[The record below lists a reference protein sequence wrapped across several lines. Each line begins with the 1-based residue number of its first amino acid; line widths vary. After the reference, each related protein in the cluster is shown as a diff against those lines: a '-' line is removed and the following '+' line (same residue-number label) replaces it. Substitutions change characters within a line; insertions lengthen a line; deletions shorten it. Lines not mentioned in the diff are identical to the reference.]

1 MSRSIRLSIIM
12 LMLVMLAGCALPLQI
27 ANDLA
32 ASLGEVASAQSAERM
47 PTPTLS
53 AAPTSTPRPL
63 PEGAQGDASQ
73 KSALGLSDEQ
83 LEQAFDAA
91 ERLTIEVYE
100 RVSPSV
106 VYITTRAITMGYF
119 GAYPSEG
126 SGSGFVIDREGHIVT
141 NHHVIEGADSIQVSL
156 FDGTNVS
163 ATVVGVDP
171 ENDLAVIQVAVDPDK
186 LMPVDTSF
194 DGELRVGQRA
204 IAIGNP
210 FGLGW
215 TLTSG
220 VISSLGRPLQES
232 NGLTIYNVIQT
243 DAAINPGNS
252 GGPLLNSQG
261 QLIGVNTAIRSGADN
276 IGFAVPV
283 STVKRIVPELIAN
296 GRYPHPSIGAVGYSI
311 FPEFAERFDLPV
323 ERGLLIVRVYSNGTA
338 DVAGLRG
345 ASREAYVGRT
355 PIYLGGDIIA
365 RLNEYEIDSNETLLE
380 VLETK
385 MRVGDSVTITYYRDG
400 QEQQVTAVLREQTTR

>member
-1 MSRSIRLSIIM
+1 MTHSIRVAVIV
-12 LMLVMLAGCALPLQI
+12 LVLIALVGCTLPLRL
-27 ANDLA
+27 ANSLA
-32 ASLGEVASAQSAERM
+32 TSVGEATTGQSAQQAP
-47 PTPTLS
+47 PTPSPAPTRQPRLPAAQVEAGQG
-53 AAPTSTPRPL
+53 AAPSVADE
-63 PEGAQGDASQ
+63 EGD
-73 KSALGLSDEQ
+73 
-83 LEQAFDAA
+83 QAFDAD
-91 ERLTIEVYE
+91 ELLTIEVYE

-106 VYITTRAITMGYF
+106 VYITSRVITMGYF

-126 SGSGFVIDREGHIVT
+126 SGSGFVIDQQGHIVT
-141 NHHVIEGADSIQVSL
+141 NNHVVEGADSIEVLL
-156 FDGTNVS
+156 FDGTNIA

-171 ENDLAVIQVAVDPDK
+171 ENDLAVLKVDVSSDK

-215 TLTSG
+215 TLTTG

-232 NGLTIYNVIQT
+232 NGLTVYNVIQT

-252 GGPLLNSQG
+252 GGPLLNSRG

-276 IGFAVPV
+276 IGFAVPI
-283 STVKRIVPELIAN
+283 STVKRIVPELIVN

-311 FPEFAERFDLPV
+311 FPEFADRFELPV
-323 ERGLLIVRVYSNGTA
+323 DHGMLIVRVDA
-338 DVAGLRG
+338 DGAADAAGLRG
-345 ASREAYVGRT
+345 ATRQAYVGRT
-355 PIYLGGDIIA
+355 PIYLGGDIIVG
-365 RLNEYEIDSNETLLE
+365 LNEYHIDSNETLLE

-385 MRVGDSVTITYYRDG
+385 MRVGDEVTLTYYRDG
-400 QEQQVTAVLREQTTR
+400 QQQQATAVLGEEASD